1 MLAVFLAFALSS
13 AATLPSVAQAAP
25 SYENP
30 AHLVLADDT
39 VPAKNLRDSL
49 MAPLMDKF
57 HAMNDAGQGIF
68 QHDVTAMVAPYF
80 PPGQPFAETQRIL
93 KEQDLGTLQ
102 KFKGMQDSPG
112 ATMYVAKFS
121 LMNGT
126 FSEVYVVLNF
136 DFAGQSEADMVVK
149 KAGGFLRAGAM

>member
-1 MLAVFLAFALSS
+1 MLAVFLAFAL
-13 AATLPSVAQAAP
+13 ATAGSPQGIMQANPSHGDVATF
-25 SYENP
+25 
-30 AHLVLADDT
+30 VLAEDIA
-39 VPAKNLRDSL
+39 PRENLRTSL

-68 QHDVTAMVAPYF
+68 QHDITSIVAPYF
-80 PPGQPFAETQRIL
+80 PPGQRFADTQRIL
-93 KEQDLGTLQ
+93 KEQNLGTLQ
-102 KFKGMQDSPG
+102 KFQGMQDSPG

-136 DFAGQSEADMVVK
+136 DFAGKSEADMVVT